1 VIGLGVATN
10 RESIVRIQLGELVVG
25 EPNRRRGVNQAHVD
39 ALTRLD
45 GNWPPILVHE
55 EDYQVIDGVHRVL
68 AAQALGMTCLAC
80 EVFTGSRN
88 DAYVEFLRRN
98 VRTGLPLSL
107 SERKWGAQRL
117 LREHSEW
124 SDRRIGDI
132 CALAPVTV
140 ARLRADLPALVA
152 DRPTVQF
159 EQLDARVGKDGKSR
173 PVDRRALRGRIL
185 EAEEA
190 NPGASLRT
198 VAAKAGASP
207 ETVRRIRKS
216 IACVRGDGRDNEF
229 GAGVGSRSAAAL
241 DWAKAS
247 GVDRWAADRA
257 FNSTTGTTAFAA
269 WFDRS
274 FFDGQ
279 WTDYVDAVPLGRIY
293 EVADEC
299 RRRAKVWQEFSVALE
314 NRARSSARA
323 V

>member
-1 VIGLGVATN
+1 VIGLDVATD
-10 RESIVRIQLGELVVG
+10 RKSIVRIGLGELLVG
-25 EPNRRRGVNQAHVD
+25 EPNRRRGVNKAHVD
-39 ALTRLD
+39 ALTRLE

-55 EDYQVIDGVHRVL
+55 ESHQVIDGVHRVL

-80 EVFTGSRN
+80 EIFTGNRN

-98 VRTGLPLSL
+98 VRNGLPLTL
-107 SERKWGAQRL
+107 SERRWGAQRV
-117 LREHSEW
+117 LREHPEW
-124 SDRRIGDI
+124 SDRRVGDI
-132 CALAPVTV
+132 CALAAVTV
-140 ARLRADLPALVA
+140 ARLRADLPGLVA
-152 DRPTVQF
+152 DRLTVQF
-159 EQLDARVGKDGKSR
+159 EQLDARVGRDGKSR

-185 EAEEA
+185 EVEEA

-216 IACVRGDGRDNEF
+216 LACVRGDRRDDEF
-229 GAGVGSRSAAAL
+229 GVGTGSQSVAAL

-247 GVDRWAADRA
+247 GVDRWATDRA

-274 FFDGQ
+274 FIDGG
-279 WTDYVDAVPLGRIY
+279 WKDYVDAVPLGRIY

-299 RRRAKVWQEFSVALE
+299 RRRAKSWQEFSVALE